1 MEDVKIVKDSLR
13 IIESKYV
20 SSKKIDEN
28 SYKITFTYKNRNYSL
43 DINKKYKFMMLT
55 TTPSIHGMELND
67 DTLELIEYIKHM
79 VSYLEFEEYNLFTF
93 SLRKD
98 IIDNSLYNVL
108 ETIKQNDTFDA
119 IISSE
124 ILKEIMDENESRIIE
139 YNFGLNTF
147 DERLFDKE
155 LFEDFNEKVT
165 TLSEEDLYLIYIT
178 LVSYFYK
185 FINNMWEGVKI
196 DPYIIDDMIL
206 LIYDEIQNRLNN
218 ISYQDWFTEWSIHFT
233 EENIEKYLN
242 DKNKE
247 KNKELK

>member
-20 SSKKIDEN
+20 ISKKIDEN

-43 DINKKYKFMMLT
+43 GINKKYKFMMLT
-55 TTPSIHGMELND
+55 TLPSIYGMELNN
-67 DTLELIEYIKHM
+67 DTLELIEYIKNM
-79 VSYLEFEEYNLFTF
+79 VSYLEFEDYNLFTF
-93 SLRKD
+93 SLRSD
-98 IIDNSLYNVL
+98 VIDNSLYNVL
-108 ETIKQNDTFDA
+108 ETIEQNDTFDA

-147 DERLFDKE
+147 DERLFDKD
-155 LFEDFNEKVT
+155 LFEDFNEKLS
-165 TLSEEDLYLIYIT
+165 TLSQEDLYLIYIT

-185 FINNMWEGVKI
+185 FINNKWDGVKI

-206 LIYDEIQNRLNN
+206 ITYDEIQNRLNN
-218 ISYQDWFTEWSIHFT
+218 ISYQDWFTEWSIHFNK
-233 EENIEKYLN
+233 ENIEKYLN
-242 DKNKE
+242 DKNKD

>member
-1 MEDVKIVKDSLR
+1 MDSIKIIKESLR

-20 SSKKIDEN
+20 SSKKIDNN

-43 DINKKYKFMMLT
+43 DINKKYKFMMLN
-55 TTPSIHGMELND
+55 TTPSIYGMELND
-67 DTLELIEYIKHM
+67 DTLELIEYIKNM
-79 VSYLEFEEYNLFTF
+79 VSYLEFEDYNLFTF
-93 SLRKD
+93 SLRKEVT
-98 IIDNSLYNVL
+98 NKTLYSVL
-108 ETIKQNDTFDA
+108 ETITQNDVFDA

-124 ILKEIMDENESRIIE
+124 ILKEIMNENESKIIE

-147 DERLFDKE
+147 DERLFNKD
-155 LFEDFNEKVT
+155 LFEDFNEKVG
-165 TLSEEDLYLIYIT
+165 TLSDEHLYLIYIT
-178 LVSYFYK
+178 LVSYFHK
-185 FINNMWEGVKI
+185 FINNKWEGVKI

-206 LIYDEIQNRLNN
+206 ISYEEIENRLDS
-218 ISYQDWFTEWSIHFT
+218 ISYQDWFTEWSMHFN